1 MFDKERLFRIL
12 YWLSCEEDVFM
23 GAQDSYII
31 CGSILDQLSTLG
43 GVIDE
48 YEEKIRSFHSEA
60 EGKEE
65 VSEMGMYRGAVEKL
79 KEMQGE
85 AEAWE
90 PIISE
95 LQEEAEKFWIP
106 ASVDVEKCKPDQLSR
121 SKAWRVHKSG
131 DGNAVTDETKSL
143 FESFQQ
149 HCLKVVSD
157 KFPDYLEMLKQELD
171 EAENVEK
178 SVMKQD
184 FRLSNSLPLS
194 SYRDIYLSSN
204 VYTLL
209 FSFPVT
215 HFNFPSKSLCYGLG
229 YSFSRL
235 LTVPFIQF
243 IVNTAETNAVV
254 ESFVNK
260 RAKNTDKTIIFY
272 RCADIKMMCVHW
284 EICEKHING
293 AFAAMGIDITS
304 EMNAMRSNQGE
315 TMQKI
320 LRQWLHSIRNASFE
334 QQALLIEE
342 DVRNLQAKMGQT
354 SNLYQSEIANI
365 LSGLKT
371 LIYTSKASVGLI
383 DQALQCKGIISST
396 CLTDFANAFLLFAP
410 NFARSEQVS
419 ISTSACTLTLNQ
431 APCSPED
438 LKHMYVGADLVTLQ
452 TMIDNIY
459 SNAIRYTNPEKGVE
473 STLQIVETD
482 VLAQFVITITD
493 YCDGGLPSDIV
504 RYYQDNI
511 NHLKV
516 IDKREIYGKQLA
528 RNRSSS
534 CSASN
539 DVEAVATSSKRHHED
554 PEPEHPRKRIK
565 HASSSRSS
573 LTGVPHIVELYHQLT
588 GSGEYDV
595 DMLITVTD
603 SGTTFKIQ
611 FSLAL
616 LTPPITAGQPLQS
629 STETNLLQNYFAES
643 DKKFL
648 VVDDSAVIR
657 RMLVRM
663 FEKLEVPCH
672 ACVDGV
678 QALEWFRD
686 NHEVCCG
693 LITDLE
699 MPRMGGDSLIQESL
713 KISPSLPC
721 VVVSGN
727 ESVIDSLPLGAL
739 RALLKPITVND
750 LQKVLLDVLVLGN

>member
-31 CGSILDQLSTLG
+31 CGSILDQLSNLG

-48 YEEKIRSFHSEA
+48 YEEKIRIFHSEA

-65 VSEMGMYRGAVEKL
+65 SPEVGMYRGAVVKL
-79 KEMQGE
+79 EEMLSE

-106 ASVDVEKCKPDQLSR
+106 ASVDVEKCKPEQLSR
-121 SKAWRVHKSG
+121 NKAWRVHKSG
-131 DGNAVTDETKSL
+131 DGNAVTDESKKL

-149 HCLKVVSD
+149 RCLKVVSD
-157 KFPDYLEMLKQELD
+157 MFPDYLEKLKREMEEAERAESSRVKQEFLLAD
-171 EAENVEK
+171 
-178 SVMKQD
+178 
-184 FRLSNSLPLS
+184 SLPLS
-194 SYRDIYLSSN
+194 SYRDIEASSN
-204 VYTLL
+204 VYSVMTK
-209 FSFPVT
+209 FPLS
-215 HFNFPSKSLCYGLG
+215 HFFLPSKTLCRGLG
-229 YSFSRL
+229 YSFARL
-235 LTVPFIQF
+235 IAISFYQF

-254 ESFVNK
+254 ESCINK
-260 RAKNTDKTIIFY
+260 GLKNANSTIIFY
-272 RCADIKMMCVHW
+272 RCADRELSCVHW
-284 EICEKHING
+284 EICDKLIEG
-293 AFAAMGIDITS
+293 GYGAMGMDITS
-304 EMNAMRSNQGE
+304 EMDVMRSNQGE

-342 DVRNLQAKMGQT
+342 DVRNLQIKMGQT
-354 SNLYQSEIANI
+354 SNLYQSEITNI

-410 NFARSEQVS
+410 NFAKSEQVS
-419 ISTSACTLTLNQ
+419 ISKCACTITLNQ
-431 APCSPED
+431 VACSPED

-482 VLAQFVITITD
+482 ILAQFVITITD

-516 IDKREIYGKQLA
+516 IDKRAVVGKLNS
-528 RNRSSS
+528 RS
-534 CSASN
+534 CSE
-539 DVEAVATSSKRHHED
+539 DATDCSVISLQETDNPSPKRSKS
-554 PEPEHPRKRIK
+554 I
-565 HASSSRSS
+565 SINRSS
-573 LTGVPHIVELYHQLT
+573 LTGVPHIVDLYHQLT
-588 GSGEYDV
+588 KTGEYDV
-595 DMLITVTD
+595 DMLIVVTD
-603 SGTTFKIQ
+603 IGTTFKIQ
-611 FSLAL
+611 FSFAL
-616 LTPPITAGQPLQS
+616 LTPPTSTGDPVRA
-629 STETNLLQNYFAES
+629 STEIDQLREYMADSGNM
-643 DKKFL
+643 FL
-648 VVDDSAVIR
+648 VVDDSAVVR

-672 ACVDGV
+672 ACVDGT
-678 QALEWFRD
+678 QALEWFKE
-686 NHEVCCG
+686 NYEVCCG
-693 LITDLE
+693 IITDLE
-699 MPRMGGDSLIQESL
+699 MPKMGGVALIEESL
-713 KISPSLPC
+713 KIKPLLPC

-727 ESVIDSLPLGAL
+727 DSITHSLPPGAF
-739 RALLKPITVND
+739 RALLKPITVDD
-750 LQKVLLDVLVLGN
+750 LQNILIDVMKHHEEKGQSFL

>member
-31 CGSILDQLSTLG
+31 CGSILDQLSNLG

-65 VSEMGMYRGAVEKL
+65 VSEVGMYRGAVEKL
-79 KEMQGE
+79 KEIHGE

-121 SKAWRVHKSG
+121 NKAWRVHKSG
-131 DGNAVTDETKSL
+131 DGNAVTDETKKL

-157 KFPDYLEMLKQELD
+157 KFPDYLEKLKREME
-171 EAENVEK
+171 EADRAD
-178 SVMKQD
+178 SLLPKQSFLLAD
-184 FRLSNSLPLS
+184 SLPLS
-194 SYRDIYLSSN
+194 SYRDIEASTN
-204 VYTLL
+204 AYTVVIK
-209 FSFPVT
+209 FPVS
-215 HFNFPSKSLCYGLG
+215 HFYSPSKSLCRCLG
-229 YSFSRL
+229 FTFARLITFSFY
-235 LTVPFIQF
+235 QF
-243 IVNTAETNAVV
+243 IVNTAETNFVV
-254 ESFVNK
+254 DSLVTK
-260 RAKNTDKTIIFY
+260 GAQNTNATIIFY
-272 RCADIKMMCVHW
+272 RCADREISCVRW
-284 EICEKHING
+284 EICDKLIEG
-293 AFAAMGIDITS
+293 GYGAMGMNITS
-304 EMNAMRSNQGE
+304 EMNVMRSNQGE

-342 DVRNLQAKMGQT
+342 DVRNLQTKMGQT

-383 DQALQCKGIISST
+383 DQALQCKGITSST
-396 CLTDFANAFLLFAP
+396 CLADFANAFLLFAP
-410 NFARSEQVS
+410 NFAKSEQVS
-419 ISTSACTLTLNQ
+419 ISKCACTITLNQ
-431 APCSPED
+431 VACSPED

-482 VLAQFVITITD
+482 ILAQFVITITD
-493 YCDGGLPSDIV
+493 YCDGGLPSEIV

-516 IDKREIYGKQLA
+516 IDKRTIYVKQ
-528 RNRSSS
+528 
-534 CSASN
+534 SASLL
-539 DVEAVATSSKRHHED
+539 VANVNQDLPPNVGRKKISTTS
-554 PEPEHPRKRIK
+554 P
-565 HASSSRSS
+565 ASRSS

-611 FSLAL
+611 FSFAL
-616 LTPPITAGQPLQS
+616 LTPPSSVGQQLQS
-629 STETNLLQNYFAES
+629 STETNLLQSYFAES

-648 VVDDSAVIR
+648 CCR
-657 RMLVRM
+657 R
-663 FEKLEVPCH
+663 
-672 ACVDGV
+672 
-678 QALEWFRD
+678 Q
-686 NHEVCCG
+686 CG
-693 LITDLE
+693 DTSYASE
-699 MPRMGGDSLIQESL
+699 N
-713 KISPSLPC
+713 
-721 VVVSGN
+721 V
-727 ESVIDSLPLGAL
+727 
-739 RALLKPITVND
+739 
-750 LQKVLLDVLVLGN
+750 

>member
-65 VSEMGMYRGAVEKL
+65 VSEVGMYRGAVEKL
-79 KEMQGE
+79 TEMLSE

-121 SKAWRVHKSG
+121 NKVWRAHKSG
-131 DGNAVTDETKSL
+131 DGNAVTDESKKL
-143 FESFQQ
+143 FETFQQ
-149 HCLKVVSD
+149 RCLKVVSD
-157 KFPDYLEMLKQELD
+157 KFPDYLERLKRELE

-178 SVMKQD
+178 SLLKQE
-184 FRLSNSLPLS
+184 FRLSNVFPLLS
-194 SYRDIYLSSN
+194 HRDMELSTK

-209 FSFPVT
+209 TNFPIT
-215 HFNFPSKSLCYGLG
+215 HLYLPSKSLCYGLG
-229 YSFSRL
+229 YSFPRL
-235 LTVPFIQF
+235 LTVPFQHF
-243 IVNTAETNAVV
+243 IVNTAETNFVV
-254 ESFVNK
+254 NSVIDKGLE
-260 RAKNTDKTIIFY
+260 NTGKTIIFY
-272 RCADIKMMCVHW
+272 RCADREISCAHW
-284 EICEKHING
+284 EVCEKPIDG
-293 AFAAMGIDITS
+293 LYAGMGIDITS

-410 NFARSEQVS
+410 NFAKSEQVS
-419 ISTSACTLTLNQ
+419 ISKCACTITLNQ

-473 STLQIVETD
+473 SNLQIVETD

-511 NHLKV
+511 SHVKV
-516 IDKREIYGKQLA
+516 IDKREFYGKQLA
-528 RNRSSS
+528 RTRSSS

-539 DVEAVATSSKRHHED
+539 DVEAVVTSNKRHHED

-573 LTGVPHIVELYHQLT
+573 LTGVPRIVEQYHQLT

-611 FSLAL
+611 FSFAL
-616 LTPPITAGQPLQS
+616 LTPPSSVGQPLQS

-713 KISPSLPC
+713 KIASSLPC

-727 ESVIDSLPLGAL
+727 ESVVDSLPQGAL

-750 LQKVLLDVLVLGN
+750 LQEVLIGVLDI